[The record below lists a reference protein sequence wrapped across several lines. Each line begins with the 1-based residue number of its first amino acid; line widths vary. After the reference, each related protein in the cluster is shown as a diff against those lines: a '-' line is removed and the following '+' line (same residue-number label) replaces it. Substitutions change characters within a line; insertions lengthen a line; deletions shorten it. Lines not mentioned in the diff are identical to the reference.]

1 MSRSQ
6 RATVLILCLGLT
18 TTPGLAA
25 NEWQS
30 VEKALGVSGSMQPDG
45 VYKVSLPRSDL
56 KVLGDGIEIKPA
68 FALGSWLAFK
78 QENGGATVMG
88 DLVLTE
94 EEVNPVL
101 AALEEHGIEVTALHH
116 HLNNLS
122 PDILYMHVHGTGDA
136 GGLAAAL
143 RAALQESATPLSS
156 ASGQEGL
163 QQLDLDTAALDRIIG
178 YEGKADGGVY
188 HYGIPRADE
197 VTNAGMAVPPS
208 MGTATA
214 LNFQPTGDGKAAI
227 TGDFVMAASE
237 VNPVVRA
244 LRDQGITVMAL
255 HNHMLTEQPRLFFMH
270 FWANDD
276 AARLAQ
282 GLRSAIDQMKVAEP

>member
-1 MSRSQ
+1 M
-6 RATVLILCLGLT
+6 
-18 TTPGLAA
+18 
-25 NEWQS
+25 
-30 VEKALGVSGSMQPDG
+30 
-45 VYKVSLPRSDL
+45 
-56 KVLGDGIEIKPA
+56 GDGIEIKPA